1 MIFEKSPLYQPSEYR
16 RNETGKFEP
25 EKTAFK
31 YICCRTIFFWG
42 GGGPQKKKRVNMVK
56 IYWN

>member
-31 YICCRTIFFWG
+31 YICCRISKHFNP
-42 GGGPQKKKRVNMVK
+42 PQKKRVNMVK